1 MLCDGILYG
10 MIGLIFVQITN
21 KTESL
26 LLFSRKGKPK
36 QPTSYTVND
45 KTDSTFQG
53 IQLIN
58 ISKEYQTGRNKR
70 LVAVNDLT
78 IQFHS
83 NEITGLLGH
92 NGAGK
97 TTTMGILTGMLKPTS
112 GKILKSV
119 HALEINGKM
128 STHDI
133 GYCPQQGIL
142 YENMTVKEHL
152 MLYANIGKTCEQG
165 EASFFNHSDII

>member
-1 MLCDGILYG
+1 M
-10 MIGLIFVQITN
+10 
-21 KTESL
+21 
-26 LLFSRKGKPK
+26 
-36 QPTSYTVND
+36 
-45 KTDSTFQG
+45 
-53 IQLIN
+53 
-58 ISKEYQTGRNKR
+58 
-70 LVAVNDLT
+70 AVNDLT

-152 MLYANIGKTCEQG
+152 MLYANIGKTDKLLANSHVKDLMEKMNLLEKERC
-165 EASFFNHSDII
+165 